1 MIFVHNRIGNTTR
14 LLAPE
19 MESWDEKQADRG
31 RGRARRSTS
40 DRVLGAGAASA
51 SSKPPFYPIDKK
63 TIKVPNDVQP
73 WLPTYSP
80 DGKHI
85 VFQNQ
90 LDGSTWATSKD
101 GRAPAAS
108 PASSRT
114 GPTSAAASLMSSRTT
129 SVSS

>member
-1 MIFVHNRIGNTTR
+1 MKSKLIAAGAVLVAV
-14 LLAPE
+14 LLT
-19 MESWDEKQADRG
+19 G
-31 RGRARRSTS
+31 
-40 DRVLGAGAASA
+40 VLGAGAASA
-51 SSKPPFYPIDKK
+51 SSAKPPFYPIDKK

-90 LDGSTWATSKD
+90 LDGSTWATRRTE
-101 GRAPAAS
+101 RAPAAS